1 MIIVGVVLKIIVI
14 LSIIIACCMYLVI
27 VGGNMNKTVE
37 EKELE
42 NQEQMKFLKNNCKTT
57 NKK

>member
-1 MIIVGVVLKIIVI
+1 MAGVLKIIVI

-27 VGGNMNKTVE
+27 VGGNMNKTDE

-42 NQEQMKFLKNNCKTT
+42 NQEQIKFLKNNCKTK
-57 NKK
+57 NV

>member
-1 MIIVGVVLKIIVI
+1 MGVVLKIIVI

-27 VGGNMNKTVE
+27 VGGNMNKTNE

-42 NQEQMKFLKNNCKTT
+42 NQEQIKFLKDNCKTK
-57 NKK
+57 N